1 MIHRCITHR
10 AISPRRMSR
19 GFTLVEGLVVAA
31 LLAVAGTMFWQLFS
45 SGMKREQKVD
55 FRTRAL
61 QTAALTRTRIAMDF
75 VSILPSAS
83 TAPDKATGKAV
94 TFDRIAEDRFQESGM
109 PLDKN
114 LNPLTDRV
122 TYRFDPQAHRIL
134 RNGQVINVGLVRDLD
149 FTFESGKER
158 GYTLH
163 VDLTLCPEEEINS
176 PKPSVVAHFGF
187 SFHSPQGTLT
197 LAHREWVGDKGL

>member
-1 MIHRCITHR
+1 MTGQTAR
-10 AISPRRMSR
+10 R

-61 QTAALTRTRIAMDF
+61 QTAALARARIAQDF

-83 TAPDKATGKAV
+83 MAPAKDKGKAV
-94 TFDRIAEDRFQESGM
+94 TFDRIAEDRVQEAGL
-109 PLDKN
+109 PLDKD
-114 LNPLTDRV
+114 LKPLYDRV
-122 TYRFDPQAHRIL
+122 TYRFDQQAHRL
-134 RNGQVINVGLVRDLD
+134 MRNGAVVAVGMIRDLD
-149 FTFESGKER
+149 FTFESGKEL
-158 GYTLH
+158 GYTLS
-163 VDLTLCPEEEINS
+163 VVLTLCPEEEINN
-176 PKPSVVAHFGF
+176 PKPSVEGKFAF
-187 SFHSPQGTLT
+187 SFHSPQGTLA